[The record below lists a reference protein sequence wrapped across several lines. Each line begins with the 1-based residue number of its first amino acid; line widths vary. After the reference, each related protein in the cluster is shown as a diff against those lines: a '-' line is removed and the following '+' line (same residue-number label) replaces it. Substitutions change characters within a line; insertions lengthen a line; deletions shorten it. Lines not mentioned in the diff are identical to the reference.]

1 MTSTSNKNTITD
13 YALEQ
18 AGLIKL
24 YNERLYTNSAYGRP
38 IQEHYPTI
46 GYTPSHMSRD
56 AFSNN
61 PIEIES
67 QLFGI
72 GSSNLVT
79 PCKAVIPIVKEVP
92 FKDFFE
98 RNKEL
103 MMPQPLVYYNNQR
116 PNLV

>member
-1 MTSTSNKNTITD
+1 MTSTRNKNTITD

-18 AGLIKL
+18 ASFIKL
-24 YNERLYTNSAYGRP
+24 NNERLYINSAYGRP
-38 IQEHYPTI
+38 LQEHYPTI

-56 AFSNN
+56 TFSNN

-72 GSSNLVT
+72 GSSNLVI
-79 PCKAVIPIVKEVP
+79 PCKAVNPLVKEVQ

-98 RNKEL
+98 RKKETI
-103 MMPQPLVYYNNQR
+103 MPQPLVYNNNQR
-116 PNLV
+116 PNLI